1 MDAIGLILAIAIGGI
16 QALLATV
23 FVLLPLKAEAS
34 PGSEGCATVLPTL
47 VLIPMTLFDAALF
60 CFLKADGSLLQKFGV
75 AFGGASLF
83 GALLI
88 ALAVRATVTGNP
100 GIRAAYRS
108 LVYIGLIADL
118 FFLVGLGSAGVHYTL
133 TLSTAASVFLTLI
146 GLPAA
151 LIIVAVSSGRRQST
165 LPPQRHVGDVTYLP
179 PRG

>member
-1 MDAIGLILAIAIGGI
+1 MDVIGLVLAIVIGGI
-16 QALLATV
+16 QALISMV
-23 FVLLPLKAEAS
+23 FVLLPLRAELT

-47 VLIPMTLFDAALF
+47 VLIPMTLLDAALF
-60 CFLKADGSLLQKFGV
+60 CFLKADGSFLQKFGV

-100 GIRAAYRS
+100 AVRAAYRS
-108 LVYIGLIADL
+108 LVYVGLLADL
-118 FFLVGLGSAGVHYTL
+118 FFMVGLGSAGIHYSL

-151 LIIVAVSSGRRQST
+151 LIIATMTSGRRRAT

-179 PRG
+179 PPG